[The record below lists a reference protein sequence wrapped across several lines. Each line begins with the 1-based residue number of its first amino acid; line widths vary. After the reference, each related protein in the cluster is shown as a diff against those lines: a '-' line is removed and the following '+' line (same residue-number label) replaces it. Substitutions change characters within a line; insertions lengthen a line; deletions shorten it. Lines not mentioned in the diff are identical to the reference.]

1 MREILCFRSALICGV
16 ARVDSVPVGVY
27 DRGRL
32 LAIPGEDPPFAE
44 KRDGAMDQEYRQRKR
59 DKVRRC
65 SRSTWPLG
73 ASLSHHILIT
83 QKYLKDTR
91 KGVVHSAVSPLGEP
105 EPLQFRHLN
114 TNLYTPQ

>member
-1 MREILCFRSALICGV
+1 MIA
-16 ARVDSVPVGVY
+16 VDS
-27 DRGRL
+27 L
-32 LAIPGEDPPFAE
+32 LFAGEGPPFPE
-44 KRDGAMDQEYRQRKR
+44 IRDGAMGQEYGERER